1 MIDTAVSLPKV
12 LTIAGSDS
20 GGAAGLQADLRTFAV
35 LKVYGLC
42 AITAVTA
49 QDSLS
54 VQQVQFLPPA
64 FVAAQIT
71 AVLTDYG
78 AGAVKTGFIGR
89 AELVE
94 SIAQTVGNYPQMPLV
109 VDPVLVN
116 HRGQAMFAGSVRDAY
131 VRHLLP
137 LATLVTPNLAETAVL
152 LQCPP
157 IPPTELQAIA
167 RHAHQ
172 LRQFGP
178 RNVLIKG
185 GRDDAGAVDLLL
197 AGDEVIYLHGALLQ
211 TAHTHGSGD
220 TLSAAVAAFLA
231 QGADVETA
239 VSQAHT
245 FTAKAIRQ
253 GAAYQLGAGHG
264 PVIQW

>member
-1 MIDTAVSLPKV
+1 MKDTAVSLPKV

-20 GGAAGLQADLRTFAV
+20 GGAAGLQADLRTFAA
-35 LKVYGLC
+35 LKVYGMC

-49 QDSLS
+49 QNSIS
-54 VQQVQFLPPA
+54 VQEVQFLPPA

-78 AGAVKTGFIGR
+78 AGAAKTGFIGR
-89 AELVE
+89 EALVV
-94 SIAQTVGNYPQMPLV
+94 STARTLAQYPQMPLV

-116 HRGQAMFAGSVRDAY
+116 HRGQAMFATSVRDAY

-137 LATLVTPNLAETAVL
+137 LATLITPNLAETAVL

-157 IPPTELQAIA
+157 ISPTDLHAIA
-167 RHAHQ
+167 RHARQ
-172 LRQFGP
+172 LRQLGP
-178 RNVLIKG
+178 GNVLIKG
-185 GRDDAGAVDLLL
+185 GRDDAGMVDILL
-197 AGDEVIYLHGALLQ
+197 AGERIIYLHSARVQ

-245 FTAKAIRQ
+245 FTTKAIQQ

>member
-1 MIDTAVSLPKV
+1 MNDTAVSLPKV

-20 GGAAGLQADLRTFAV
+20 GGAAGLQADLRTFAA
-35 LKVYGLC
+35 LKIYGLC

-49 QDSLS
+49 QNSVS
-54 VQQVQFLPPA
+54 VQQAHFLPPE
-64 FVAAQIT
+64 FVAVQIT
-71 AVLTDYG
+71 AVLADYG
-78 AGAVKTGFIGR
+78 AGAAKTGFIGR
-89 AELVE
+89 AALVE
-94 SIAQTVGNYPQMPLV
+94 SIAHTLAGYPRMPLV
-109 VDPVLVN
+109 VDPVMVN
-116 HRGQAMFAGSVRDAY
+116 HRGQAMFADSVRDAY

-137 LATLVTPNLAETAVL
+137 LATLITPNLAETAVL

-157 IPPTELQAIA
+157 TPSTDLQAIA
-167 RHAHQ
+167 RHARQ
-172 LRQFGP
+172 LCQLGP
-178 RNVLIKG
+178 KNVLIKG
-185 GRDDAGAVDLLL
+185 GHDDAGMVDILL
-197 AGDEVIYLHGALLQ
+197 AGDQIVYLRSPLVQ

-220 TLSAAVAAFLA
+220 TLSAAAAAFLA

-239 VSQAHT
+239 VFQAHT